1 MEAGAGVAGLVQ
13 DPEALLHVVVDG
25 AQGGHDGGGAEAV
38 GDGGEVGQ
46 VSLDA
51 GLQHGLRPG
60 VAQGAPVLV
69 EKLSQL
75 VTHVPGNRND
85 SDSYE
90 INSRVGGNQ

>member
-1 MEAGAGVAGLVQ
+1 MDTEAGGGGVGLVEVL
-13 DPEALLHVVVDG
+13 DALVEVVLDG
-25 AQGGHDGGGAEAV
+25 GESRHDGRGAEAV

-75 VTHVPGNRND
+75 VTHVPRREEM
-85 SDSYE
+85 SHVS
-90 INSRVGGNQ
+90 